1 MSQPSIH
8 IAASLDSWI
17 EQAAV
22 DQPHQ
27 TALLEGI
34 DRIVGLPDLHAGRGV
49 AVGAGPAGG
58 TGSSSGTIASV
69 ASPRGR

>member
-49 AVGAGPAGG
+49 AVGAAFWSRSHIYPNLV
-58 TGSSSGTIASV
+58 GSDIG
-69 ASPRGR
+69 